1 MTIPIPTTVHVP
13 AHVRPGSLLERVR
26 QRAGLTLSVAPNRCS
41 TSCHPPIQLRRRF
54 CLVGEVR
61 SFSEPGRNMAKA
73 AFGADLQTLRPG
85 STGQNSRKAGPS
97 GAKPGGAAIAPMKI
111 A

>member
-1 MTIPIPTTVHVP
+1 
-13 AHVRPGSLLERVR
+13 
-26 QRAGLTLSVAPNRCS
+26 
-41 TSCHPPIQLRRRF
+41 
-54 CLVGEVR
+54 VGEAR
-61 SFSEPGRNMAKA
+61 SFSEPGRNVAKA
-73 AFGADLQTLRPG
+73 AFGADLQTLPPG